1 MEIQSNNSFKSI
13 FKRVQI
19 LLVAI
24 LSVLALS
31 TAFLPKIKERMALL
45 QKREDL
51 LSKIS
56 EMEKEIEELRKRE
69 IALQSNPHYVEKLAR
84 NKLGYSKPNE
94 IIYKF
99 E

>member
-1 MEIQSNNSFKSI
+1 
-13 FKRVQI
+13 
-19 LLVAI
+19 
-24 LSVLALS
+24 
-31 TAFLPKIKERMALL
+31 MALL